1 MTTQASPAA
10 IDRLWRW
17 FEHHAH
23 ELASGETSL
32 LALIPELEHHLAE
45 VGLPNWEIGPDDGGG
60 AFFALSPGGKR
71 DVLPET
77 QRVVRQAPQLAGWR
91 FLAAKPPRSWDL
103 RFSVKTDDGDLD
115 VDGQQWE
122 FVLYRLRSGDF
133 AVAFRPPP
141 QPALSDDDG
150 YCAAVILVDG
160 ELGEGTRLALIHD
173 IELVTNWGPNDLRVV
188 RLLEPGLLARV
199 LRAQH
204 H

>member
-1 MTTQASPAA
+1 MTPKASPAA

-17 FEHHAH
+17 FEQHAH
-23 ELASGETSL
+23 ELASGETAL
-32 LALIPELEHHLAE
+32 LALVPEMERHLDG
-45 VGLPNWEIGPDDGGG
+45 VGLSDWEIGPDDGGG

-71 DVLPET
+71 DVLAET
-77 QRVVRQAPQLAGWR
+77 ERVVREAPELAGWR

-103 RFSVKTDDGDLD
+103 RFSIKADDGDVE

-133 AVAFRPPP
+133 CVAFRPPL
-141 QPALSDDDG
+141 QPALSDD
-150 YCAAVILVDG
+150 CAYHAAIILVDG
-160 ELGEGTRLALIHD
+160 ELGEGTRLELFEE
-173 IELVTNWGPNDLRVV
+173 IEVVTNWGPKDLRVV